1 MQTLKLKSQVDKDG
15 HLRLDVPTDLPAG
28 EVELVLVIAPAR
40 VGYDFSDLAG
50 GLRWQGDAVKEQ
62 RKLRDEWP
70 R

>member
-28 EVELVLVIAPAR
+28 DVDLVLMIAPAP
-40 VGYDFSDLAG
+40 GNYDFSDLAG
-50 GLRWQGDAVKEQ
+50 ALRWRGDAIREQ

-70 R
+70 E